1 MLPQFIITIFLEFVA
16 AVTGAAIAA
25 SKPDASKAAALDT
38 SYSFSTSFPVMSSV
52 EAALV
57 FVDIDI
63 SGDGLVQLAIT
74 KTTLF
79 SYTFSS
85 GWMQQTDTG
94 LVNQLYVDLS
104 LDGTLYTI
112 SNGTHWKFYHLSS
125 ISSDGQWIPGT
136 LYSSGSYPK
145 RSEKRDFLKNLDEFE
160 MATDN
165 VNNFND
171 LKQWSTGPSTNSNSK
186 TNKTKTDKT
195 GLVDIVSIGID
206 GKTCTNDLSCSF
218 GHPFAQAYIGAIDE
232 SARDIFTISS
242 TIPVGW
248 ENTVL
253 SSCSI
258 SSNGSIW
265 LLSSFSGLRL
275 SWDYGVSWT
284 SPTVP
289 AVLVGDKFKIYNG
302 DISHDGKYM
311 TIVAGTSVI
320 ASANYGLTWNI
331 VRSFSYPPI
340 SSTINTDGSF
350 LSIVSIY
357 IVYLGSEC
365 TSSASSIFTCA
376 SWKTL
381 STRPNP
387 ISYLLDS
394 SKANSDNFVA
404 KYEMYELH

>member
-1 MLPQFIITIFLEFVA
+1 MLPQFIFTIFLEFVA
-16 AVTGAAIAA
+16 AVTGAAIASVPAA
-25 SKPDASKAAALDT
+25 SVPAASTALDT
-38 SYSFSTSFPVMSSV
+38 THHPPTGPPVMLSV
-52 EAALV
+52 EALV

-79 SYTFSS
+79 SFTASS

-136 LYSSGSYPK
+136 LYSSGSYPQ
-145 RSEKRDFLKNLDEFE
+145 RSDFLKSSDEFE
-160 MATDN
+160 MANN

-171 LKQWSTGPSTNSNSK
+171 LKRWSTTPSTPSTSSNS
-186 TNKTKTDKT
+186 KTKTDKT
-195 GLVDIVSIGID
+195 GLIDIVSIGID
-206 GKTCTNDLSCSF
+206 GKACTNDLSCSF

-284 SPTVP
+284 APTVP
-289 AVLVGDKFKIYNG
+289 SVLVGDKFKIHNG

-320 ASANYGLTWNI
+320 ASANYGLTWNV

-365 TSSASSIFTCA
+365 TTSASSTFICA

-394 SKANSDNFVA
+394 SKTSSNDFVP